1 MCKIMEDLRE
11 EGRLV
16 GRAEVREETAV
27 QMLRD
32 GVLPY
37 DKIALYA
44 GISLERVIIL
54 GKEMPA

>member
-16 GRAEVREETAV
+16 GREETAV
-27 QMLRD
+27 QMLKD

-44 GISLERVIIL
+44 GISLDRIKSLE
-54 GKEMPA
+54 KEVLL